1 MPPSPLYV
9 AVIKFVPEPP
19 AMVNAAI
26 LPESGAVPRTTEPH
40 MKVTVP
46 VRKTAPDDTVA
57 VKEIGTP
64 SPAGLTELVKVVVLL
79 LMVTGTIELPVGTAA
94 PSVTFVAV
102 KVILPTELLVT
113 VKVIRP

>member
-1 MPPSPLYV
+1 MAHEP
-9 AVIKFVPEPP
+9 AFVG
-19 AMVNAAI
+19 AI
-26 LPESGAVPRTTEPH
+26 ADGG
-40 MKVTVP
+40 P
-46 VRKTAPDDTVA
+46 VTVA